1 MMSKYLEKKVD
12 DIDGRVELL
21 IKIVHEMA
29 DDKKKL
35 IKLVMQQREDIAE
48 LSVRF
53 ACISYAC
60 NVKRDKEEDILSTQ
74 EKN

>member
-1 MMSKYLEKKVD
+1 MMSKDLEKKVD
-12 DIDGRVELL
+12 DIDGRVKLL

-35 IKLVMQQREDIAE
+35 VKLVKEQREDIAE
-48 LSVRF
+48 LSACF
-53 ACISYAC
+53 ACIAHAC
-60 NVKRDKEEDILSTQ
+60 NAKRKNKEDIVSTQ

>member
-1 MMSKYLEKKVD
+1 MISKDLEKKVD

-29 DDKKKL
+29 DDKKEL
-35 IKLVMQQREDIAE
+35 IKLVKEQREDIAE
-48 LSVRF
+48 LSAHF
-53 ACISYAC
+53 ACIAYPC

>member
-1 MMSKYLEKKVD
+1 MMSKDLEKKVD

-35 IKLVMQQREDIAE
+35 IKLVKGQREDIAE
-48 LSVRF
+48 LS
-53 ACISYAC
+53 ACFVCIAYAF
-60 NVKRDKEEDILSTQ
+60 NIKRDKEEEILSTQ